1 MKKITLV
8 TASMN
13 RNDSLV
19 KSINNNSQLNNVEET
34 IIIDWSSEEKIIK
47 RFPKNK
53 NFKIYRVD
61 NEIDWWLTRAYNFGF
76 SFVKTDYILKL
87 DAESIL
93 DKSKF
98 NSQDIEK
105 FDLIIFFQNTKEYDV
120 GNFLVKT
127 DVIKKINGFNEY
139 IFGWGW
145 DDHDLLN
152 RVYKIVPESRVLKLH
167 SSLIKIPHQDS
178 QRIKFNTSKKI
189 SNNKN
194 YSYAVRKAFNQ
205 TNSYIS
211 SLNLWDTGKHKE
223 YDRKQNI
230 INHFYTVKNLD
241 NKTKLFHKL
250 NFAKTFFSILIPK
263 KSIFKRILPL
273 LFVLLNEN
281 LIFKLIGINIY
292 PHNKNKE

>member
-98 NSQDIEK
+98 NYQDIEK

-167 SSLIKIPHQDS
+167 SSLIKLPHLDS
-178 QRIKFNTSKKI
+178 ERIKFNTSKKI

-205 TNSYIS
+205 ANSYIS
-211 SLNLWDTGKHKE
+211 SLNLWDNAKHKE
-223 YDRKQNI
+223 YDKKQNI

-241 NKTKLFHKL
+241 IKIKLFHKL

-273 LFVLLNEN
+273 LFVFLNEN